1 MIFLLER
8 TIINMEIDFDKM
20 GNSIKNNRKQIE
32 NKTENIENDC
42 QKMNLRIEEYR
53 YFNTITSECV
63 EIKLYTIY

>member
-53 YFNTITSECV
+53 YFNTITSVCV